1 MLARDSDKEWE
12 KFGRRDPYY
21 GVITHDKFRKGKLDE
36 KSLVEFFKSGQD
48 HIEYILNTIRAHVHP
63 GFSPSRVL
71 DFGCGVGR
79 CAIPLARISKV
90 VVGVD
95 ISDSMLEEA
104 RKNCRELS
112 ISNLELAKSDDILSQ
127 VPGNFDLI
135 HSSFVFQNIP
145 RKKGKKIFKRLVEL
159 LSDNGIGVVQ
169 FLFHRD
175 VSTIV
180 RFMGYLRQRVPLLH
194 CFANQLEGKSFFEP
208 LMEKNV
214 YDLNLLLRILSETG
228 CGNLHINLFR
238 EDNHRYCILYFQ
250 KKRDDVP
257 HESLA

>member
-21 GVITHDKFRKGKLDE
+21 GVITHDRFRKSKLDD

-48 HIEYILNTIRAHVHP
+48 HVEYVLDTIRVHVQD

-79 CAIPLARISKV
+79 CAIPLTRISKF

-104 RKNCRELS
+104 RKNCSELS
-112 ISNLELAKSDDILSQ
+112 ISNLQLTKSDDNLSQ
-127 VPGNFDLI
+127 VAGNFDLI

-145 RKKGKKIFKRLVEL
+145 RKRGEKIFKRLVEL
-159 LSDNGIGVVQ
+159 LSDNGIGVIQ

-175 VSTIV
+175 VSPIV
-180 RFMGYLRQRVPLLH
+180 KFMGYLRQRVPLLH
-194 CFANQLEGKSFFEP
+194 YFANLLYGKPLFEP

-214 YDLNLLLRILSETG
+214 YDLNLLMRLLSETG
-228 CGNLHINLFR
+228 CGNLHINCFR
-238 EDNHRYCILYFQ
+238 EDNHQYCILYFQ
-250 KKRDDVP
+250 KKRDHVP
-257 HESLA
+257 HDSLE